1 MRVDGSVRHQIH
13 TEPQPEPRPSIHLPT
28 RAPSR
33 LATKPPTRHGHRA
46 SLPEVS
52 ACEALYYT
60 HLDADSPVP
69 SPKCYYVDYNV
80 VSGEFILLSELMPF
94 GEGSGEGAILPLK
107 HRVRDPPS
115 LEEQM
120 RFVSAGGRYAN
131 QIEN

>member
-1 MRVDGSVRHQIH
+1 M
-13 TEPQPEPRPSIHLPT
+13 
-28 RAPSR
+28 
-33 LATKPPTRHGHRA
+33 
-46 SLPEVS
+46 
-52 ACEALYYT
+52 
-60 HLDADSPVP
+60 
-69 SPKCYYVDYNV
+69 

-131 QIEN
+131 QIAN